1 MKNTYVTPEVEV
13 ISVGAA
19 SVLDISIGDVDVNV
33 GEGFF

>member
-1 MKNTYVTPEVEV
+1 MKNAYVTPEVEV

-19 SVLDISIGDVDVNV
+19 SALDASTGDIDINV